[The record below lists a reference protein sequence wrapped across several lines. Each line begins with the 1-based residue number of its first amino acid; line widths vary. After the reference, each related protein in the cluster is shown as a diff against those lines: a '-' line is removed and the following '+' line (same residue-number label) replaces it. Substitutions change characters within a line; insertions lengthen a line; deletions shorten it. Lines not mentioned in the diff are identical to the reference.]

1 MKTSINIPDQL
12 HDQAQDLA
20 PEIPFGELVRDALV
34 LALPLWQAD
43 AAGGPA
49 MLALKVRLRAAEAA
63 AGLEGVGLMRR
74 QRKPRAT
81 PRPPAP
87 PAPVPAT
94 PPTRRKAAAP
104 KSATKATTKSRP
116 PAKSQPRRARSPQK

>member
-34 LALPLWQAD
+34 LALPLWKAD

-94 PPTRRKAAAP
+94 PPTRRKVAAP
-104 KSATKATTKSRP
+104 KSGTKARSMSDYDRSESR
-116 PAKSQPRRARSPQK
+116 SQARSPRK